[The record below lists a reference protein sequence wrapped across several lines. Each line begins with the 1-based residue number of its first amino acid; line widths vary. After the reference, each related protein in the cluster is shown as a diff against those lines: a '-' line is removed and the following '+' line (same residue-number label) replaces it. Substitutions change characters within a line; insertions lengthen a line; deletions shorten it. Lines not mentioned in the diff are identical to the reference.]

1 MNLPFFIARRYLFS
15 KKSHNAINIITLISV
30 FCVAVVTIS
39 LVIILSGLN
48 GLTNLVESRYSS
60 FNTDIQVSPRLG
72 KTFEMDS
79 LKKREI
85 QKINGIAYYSEV
97 LEENALLNYEDRQ
110 IIATLK
116 GVGPDFVAMT
126 HFDTLMRWGV
136 FKLGADSIPYS
147 VIGRG
152 LEQRLDIPNENNF
165 TPIRVFVP
173 RKGADLNLNPTSIE
187 QPFNKKSIMVA
198 GAFTIADDFDYKY
211 MIVSI
216 GFARKLLG
224 EGKASSALEIALRPG
239 ADKNKIQQQISSIMG
254 SAFVV
259 KNRYQ
264 QNELLFKTLQS
275 EKLWT
280 SMILIFVLVI
290 ATFNI
295 IGSLTMLIIEKQKDI
310 GTLSSMGADVGL
322 IRNIFFTEGLMI
334 SFLGSITGLVLG
346 VVICLLQM
354 KYGLVRFGEG
364 KMVVDAYP
372 VAIEVGDLLAILA
385 FVMVIGFVAAWYP
398 VRIFT
403 RKHIRTAS

>member
-1 MNLPFFIARRYLFS
+1 MNLSFFIARRYLFS

-30 FCVAVVTIS
+30 FCVAIVTIA

-48 GLTNLVESRYSS
+48 GLTNLVESRYNS
-60 FNTDIQVSPRLG
+60 FNADIQISVKAG
-72 KTFEMDS
+72 KTFEVDS
-79 LKKREI
+79 IRRLQLHKLKEL
-85 QKINGIAYYSEV
+85 ASYTEV
-97 LEENALLNYEDRQ
+97 LEENALLNFNEKQ
-110 IIATLK
+110 IIGTVK
-116 GVGPDFVAMT
+116 GVGPEFEAMT
-126 HFDTLMRWGV
+126 HFDTLMRWGR
-136 FKLGADSIPYS
+136 FNLGGDSMAYA

-173 RKGADLNLNPTSIE
+173 KKGADLSPTPGNIE
-187 QPFNKKSIMVA
+187 QPFNKKNVYVS

-211 MIVSI
+211 MLVSI

-224 EGKASSALEIALRPG
+224 DPKAT
-239 ADKNKIQQQISSIMG
+239 SSIELSLKTG
-254 SAFVV
+254 SDKKEVQEAVKKIVGTAFQV

-280 SMILIFVLVI
+280 SMILVFVLII

-310 GTLSSMGADVGL
+310 HTLSSMGADVSL
-322 IRNIFFTEGLMI
+322 IRNIFFTEGLLI
-334 SFLGSITGLVLG
+334 SFLGSISGLVVG
-346 VVICLLQM
+346 VLICLLQI

-372 VAIEVGDLLAILA
+372 VAIEVSDLVAILV
-385 FVMVIGFVAAWYP
+385 FVMLIGFFAAWYP
-398 VRIFT
+398 VRVFT
-403 RKHIRTAS
+403 RKHTISTV